1 MYVSM
6 VGTTYAFSI
15 YSTLLVSNL
24 SFTDDDLYWI
34 ASIGNTG
41 LYLSVVSGMML
52 EAYGI
57 RVVIT
62 LGAVLIFAGT
72 FYIFF

>member
-1 MYVSM
+1 M